1 MYANTDS
8 LTPTS
13 GGAAPDTSHVFA
25 WSLGE
30 VRASLAVCPP
40 AAFHVIGLRL
50 ERLGPDSWWGDLAGY
65 RDDLGVPFVWPGF
78 RVRRGRG
85 WEIVLPV
92 YLLDID
98 GVWRA
103 LIFNTLQRLVG
114 AAMAHPASATAEAL
128 FIGVER
134 PNGMPA
140 LGNVGGECVMLA
152 ERTTAASISLG
163 KRYRFAAQRTR
174 NRTVLMLGTGPG
186 ARMLARTAA
195 RVVAVDASR
204 AVVDSAAR
212 LYRSPRLSFV
222 TAAPGALPFASGSFD
237 VVVGLEAR
245 ALDLGRAWP
254 EIERVLRPDG
264 FIALAASD
272 TEGLGRLVAALG
284 EGFTDTE
291 AWSQRRAQGRQDI
304 LEEFDLEVGVHPAAL
319 AFVVLARHR
328 TGVVRPDSQA
338 RLRQGAELLAADRL
352 SEAFTIFAEILR
364 ADPTSVGALVG
375 AAHCAL
381 MVDDTRAARA
391 LLKRVLSQDPDHA
404 GAQAALR
411 ELDAATAEPSF
422 TRSATPRAGGA

>member
-1 MYANTDS
+1 MYTNADS

-13 GGAAPDTSHVFA
+13 GGAAPDTNHVFA

-50 ERLGPDSWWGDLAGY
+50 ERLGPEAWWGDLAGY
-65 RDDLGVPFVWPGF
+65 RDDLGAPFVWPGF
-78 RVRRGRG
+78 RLRRGRG
-85 WEIVLPV
+85 WEIALPG
-92 YLLDID
+92 YLLDVD

-103 LIFNTLQRLVG
+103 LVFNTMQRLVG
-114 AAMAHPASATAEAL
+114 AALAHPAAATAEAL
-128 FIGVER
+128 FVGVER

-140 LGNVGGECVMLA
+140 LGNVGGECVMIA

-174 NRTVLMLGTGPG
+174 NRTVLVLGAGPG

-204 AVVDSAAR
+204 DVVDSAAR
-212 LYRSPRLSFV
+212 LYRSPRVSFV
-222 TAAPGALPFASGSFD
+222 TADPEALPFPSASFD

-245 ALDLGRAWP
+245 ALDLDRIRP

-264 FIALAASD
+264 FVALAASD
-272 TEGLGRLVAALG
+272 TDSVGRLAAALG

-291 AWSQRRAQGRQDI
+291 AWSQRAFQSVGDI
-304 LEEFDLEVGVHPAAL
+304 MEEFELEVGVNPGAA
-319 AFVVLARHR
+319 AFVVLARR
-328 TGVVRPDSQA
+328 RVGAARLDGPA
-338 RLRQGAELLAADRL
+338 RLRQAAELLAADRL

-364 ADPTSVGALVG
+364 ADPTSVGALIG
-375 AAHCAL
+375 AAHCAFV
-381 MVDDTRAARA
+381 VDDTRAARA
-391 LLKRVLSQDPDHA
+391 LLSRVLAHDPDHA
-404 GAQAALR
+404 AARAALR
-411 ELDAATAEPSF
+411 ELDGATAEPSL
-422 TRSATPRAGGA
+422 TEPATTRAGA